1 MYERP
6 ENTALGNT
14 GMDWGYGMLG
24 RAKSDEEM
32 SVLQKGLEKEEVIDG
47 K

>member
-1 MYERP
+1 
-6 ENTALGNT
+6 L
-14 GMDWGYGMLG
+14 GMLG

-32 SVLQKGLEKEEVIDG
+32 PVLQKGLEKEEVING